1 MDKEIKFSD
10 ELFFAIILPP
20 IIFSAGYSLRKSLF
34 FENFGMIG
42 FLGIVG
48 TIIGFV
54 CMTVFLIII
63 NTYIFKALKLTELM
77 MISSVLCATDT
88 VAAMALIKVLCN

>member
-1 MDKEIKFSD
+1 MVV
-10 ELFFAIILPP
+10 
-20 IIFSAGYSLRKSLF
+20 
-34 FENFGMIG
+34 

-54 CMTVFLIII
+54 CLTGFIIFI
-63 NTYIFKALKLTELM
+63 NDMIFQTLTLTECL

-88 VAAMALIKVLCN
+88 VAAMSLIKVAIY

>member
-1 MDKEIKFSD
+1 
-10 ELFFAIILPP
+10 
-20 IIFSAGYSLRKSLF
+20 
-34 FENFGMIG
+34 MIW

-54 CMTVFLIII
+54 LITGFIIII
-63 NTYIFKALKLTELM
+63 NNYIFHTLTLTEVM

-88 VAAMALIKVLCN
+88 VAAITLIKVYSP